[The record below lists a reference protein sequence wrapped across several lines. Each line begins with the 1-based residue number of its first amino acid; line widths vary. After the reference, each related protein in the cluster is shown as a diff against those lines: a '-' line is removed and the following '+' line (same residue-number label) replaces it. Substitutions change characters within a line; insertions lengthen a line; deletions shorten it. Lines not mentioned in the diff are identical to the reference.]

1 MDRIAVICARGA
13 SKGLAGKNIRPLG
26 GRPLIAH
33 TIVQAREAGLFTC
46 VAVGSDSDRILD
58 CGKEWGADLV
68 IKRPADLAD
77 DFAPKLPA
85 IRHCATVAEERTG
98 HVFDTIIDLAVTSP
112 LRTTEDIA
120 GAVEMLER
128 DGVANIVSATPAR
141 QSPYFSIVETDEAGR
156 ISYSKSPP
164 TPLVRRQDAPPSF
177 DLNGA
182 VYVWTRHALFADDDR
197 VLGPETRLFIMPAER
212 SLDIDTELDF
222 KIAELLMARRNA

>member
-1 MDRIAVICARGA
+1 MNRIAVICARGA

-46 VAVGSDSDRILD
+46 VAVSSDSDRILD

-128 DGVANIVSATPAR
+128 DGIGNIVSATPAR
-141 QSPYFSIVETDEAGR
+141 QSPYFSIVETDEAGT

-164 TPLVRRQDAPPSF
+164 TPLVRRQDAPPCF

-182 VYVWTRHALFADDDR
+182 VYVWTRDALFADDDR
-197 VLGPETRLFIMPAER
+197 VVGPQTRLFVMPAER

-222 KIAELLMARRNA
+222 KIAELLIAGMNA

>member
-1 MDRIAVICARGA
+1 MKRLATICARGG
-13 SKGLAGKNIRPLG
+13 SKGVADKNIRLLAGK
-26 GRPLIAH
+26 PLIAY
-33 TIVQAREAGLFTC
+33 TIEQARASGVVTT
-46 VAVGSDSDRILD
+46 VAVDSDSDRILD
-58 CGKEWGADLV
+58 CGKEWGADLM

-112 LRTTEDIA
+112 LRATEDIA

-128 DGVANIVSATPAR
+128 DGVSNIVSAAPAR
-141 QSPYFSIVETDEAGR
+141 QSPYYAIVEIDETGR
-156 ISYSKSPP
+156 VSHSKSPP
-164 TPLVRRQDAPPSF
+164 MPLVRRQDAPPCF

-182 VYVWTRHALFADDDR
+182 VYVWTRHALFAGDDR
-197 VLGPETRLFIMPAER
+197 VLGPETRLFVMPVER

-222 KIAELLMARRNA
+222 QLAELLMARRNA

>member
-1 MDRIAVICARGA
+1 MKRLATICARGG
-13 SKGLAGKNIRPLG
+13 SKGVADKNIRPLG

-46 VAVGSDSDRILD
+46 VAVSSDSHRILD

-141 QSPYFSIVETDEAGR
+141 QSPYYNIVEIDETGR
-156 ISYSKSPP
+156 VSHSKSPP
-164 TPLVRRQDAPPSF
+164 TPLVRRQDAPPCF

-182 VYVWTRHALFADDDR
+182 VYVWTRHALFAADDR
-197 VLGPETRLFIMPAER
+197 VLGPETRLFVMPAER

-222 KIAELLMARRNA
+222 QLAELLMARRNA